1 MKKNYQSPE
10 MLTVLLANED
20 VLTTS
25 LTGLD
30 AGDLDKE
37 GVAWDFNTKFGQNG

>member
-25 LTGLD
+25 LTNGVS
-30 AGDLDKE
+30 ADLDE
-37 GVAWDFNTKFGQNG
+37 AAWDFNTKFGA

>member
-20 VLTTS
+20 ILTMS
-25 LTGLD
+25 NGVH
-30 AGDLDKE
+30 GDLDAN
-37 GVAWDFNTKFGQNG
+37 GAWDFGDKFGQNG

>member
-30 AGDLDKE
+30 AGDLDKD
-37 GVAWDFNTKFGQNG
+37 AWDFNGKFGTNA

>member
-10 MLTVLLANED
+10 MLTVLLTNED

-30 AGDLDKE
+30 AGNLDNE
-37 GVAWDFNTKFGQNG
+37 AWDFNSKFGV